1 MVIIFLIVI
10 CDLESLMLLLQQD
23 YILLKTQILISI
35 FDQ

>member
-1 MVIIFLIVI
+1 MVIIFLTVI

-23 YILLKTQILISI
+23 YILLKAQILISI